1 MGTELLPLSTQR
13 TDQGFL
19 FSERVPCHII
29 EGKKRVGGGGD
40 LQVKISSTAIKS
52 NLN

>member
-1 MGTELLPLSTQR
+1 MKRLLVMGTELLPLSTQR

-29 EGKKRVGGGGD
+29 EGKKREGGGGG
-40 LQVKISSTAIKS
+40 VVGFTGKK
-52 NLN
+52 